1 MNDFLNFANELGWCY
16 YTSDK
21 QEDEVCVELEKF
33 SPMGQD
39 FIATL
44 WFEND
49 NEDDFI
55 DKLKDYW
62 QNFDPDE
69 ETARWIDDMGHGI
82 NGAPYNLQDVLIDM
96 EDCKEMLR
104 DLYIA
109 FHNKAYPD
117 CKIGTG
123 GNWLLSDEKA
133 NDMTDDEK
141 RAVYNILTSIENIHA
156 FASELPN
163 GGDNDYL
170 RQDIEEMAEGF
181 KRKVKNRIKAGLLE
195 LA

>member
-1 MNDFLNFANELGWCY
+1 MNDFLNYANDLGWCC

-21 QEDEVCVELEKF
+21 REDEVCVELEKF

-62 QNFDPDE
+62 LNFDPDE

-117 CKIGTG
+117 SKIGIG
-123 GNWLLSDEKA
+123 EGLLSLETA
-133 NDMTDDEK
+133 SGISDDEQ
-141 RAVYNILTSIENIHA
+141 RAVYNILTSIENIQA
-156 FASELPN
+156 FASDLPN

-170 RQDIEEMAEGF
+170 RQDIEEMAERF
-181 KRKVKNRIKAGLLE
+181 KGKVTNRIKAGLFE

>member
-1 MNDFLNFANELGWCY
+1 MNDFLNFANELCWCY

-21 QEDEVCVELEKF
+21 HEDEVCVELEKF

-49 NEDDFI
+49 NEEDFI

-82 NGAPYNLQDVLIDM
+82 NGAPYNLQNVLIDM

-117 CKIGTG
+117 SKIGIG
-123 GNWLLSDEKA
+123 EGLLSLETA
-133 NDMTDDEK
+133 SGISDDEQ
-141 RAVYNILTSIENIHA
+141 RAVYNILTSIENIQA
-156 FASELPN
+156 FASDLPN

-170 RQDIEEMAEGF
+170 RQDIEEMAERF
-181 KRKVKNRIKAGLLE
+181 KGKVTNRIKAGLLD

>member
-1 MNDFLNFANELGWCY
+1 MNDFLNYANDLGWCC

-21 QEDEVCVELEKF
+21 REDEVCVELEKF

-117 CKIGTG
+117 SKIGIG
-123 GNWLLSDEKA
+123 EGLLSLETA
-133 NDMTDDEK
+133 SGISDDEQ
-141 RAVYNILTSIENIHA
+141 RAVYNILTSIENIQA
-156 FASELPN
+156 FASDLPN

-170 RQDIEEMAEGF
+170 RQDIEEMAERF
-181 KRKVKNRIKAGLLE
+181 KGKVTNRIKAGLFE